1 MLAEVR
7 DFMLRSVGPEDEE
20 EGDEGSM
27 AQDGEKSHERS
38 GGVKGREGEQREKK
52 ISQFKTTE
60 DRS

>member
-27 AQDGEKSHERS
+27 TQDGEKVE
-38 GGVKGREGEQREKK
+38 VKESREKK
-52 ISQFKTTE
+52 ISQFKMTE
-60 DRS
+60 IPPDS